1 MSETSKNR
9 AASPKRIHTK
19 LFAVITA
26 VLWVGMAVFLVG
38 MLLRP
43 AQSTSAA
50 NVRMDITGE
59 FQNMLAKKMYDI
71 VQIDSGDVVWASTK
85 RTYTLSDRDMVAPE
99 PNPACYGT
107 AEDPGEME
115 EVLLEAQEL
124 LDVQET
130 LFTME
135 TEIVEGSQIQYY
147 LDDTIF
153 AVTWK
158 QALDGSV
165 YTFSEVKIAHPSQF
179 RRFLADGKYG
189 ASAEYTAQEMA
200 SSVNAVVASAGDY
213 YGHRLV
219 GICVDQGVIYRDDVQ
234 TLDNCFIDE
243 NGDLL
248 FSHRGE
254 LTDEESAQAYLQEHN
269 VRFSLSFGP
278 IMIEDGQCVVPGY
291 YPIGEIQ
298 GMYPRAAICQ
308 MGPLHYV
315 TVVSNYEKPNY
326 TAMHSVNQF
335 ARNLQELGITKAYAL
350 DGGQTATIVMNDQV
364 MNTVSYGAQRKI
376 SDIIY
381 FATALPED
389 EWE

>member
-1 MSETSKNR
+1 MNENTKDRATGSKNIR
-9 AASPKRIHTK
+9 TK
-19 LFAVITA
+19 LFTAITV
-26 VLWVGMAVFLVG
+26 VLWVGMAAFLLG
-38 MLLRP
+38 MLFWP
-43 AQSTSAA
+43 VEGTSAS
-50 NVRMDITGE
+50 NVRTNITQDFE
-59 FQNMLAKKMYDI
+59 NMLAKQMSDLVEI
-71 VQIDSGDVVWASTK
+71 ESGDVGWSSTK
-85 RTYTLSDRDMVAPE
+85 RTYTLNDQDMVAPE

-107 AEDPGEME
+107 EKDPKKME
-115 EVLLEAQEL
+115 TVLLEAQEL
-124 LDVQET
+124 LDIQET
-130 LFTME
+130 LFTPK
-135 TEIVEGSQIQYY
+135 TEIVEGTQVQYY

-158 QALDGSV
+158 QAVGNSV
-165 YTFSEVKIAHPSQF
+165 YTFSEVKIAHASQF
-179 RRFLADGKYG
+179 RRFLSDGKYG

-200 SSVNAVVASAGDY
+200 SSVNAVAASAGDY

-219 GICVDQGVIYRDDVQ
+219 GICVDQGVLYRDDVQ
-234 TLDNCFIDE
+234 TLDNCFVDE

-254 LTDEESAQAYLQEHN
+254 LVNKESAQAYIEEHK

-278 IMIEDGQCVVPGY
+278 IMIEDGECVVPGY

-298 GMYPRAAICQ
+298 GFYPRAAICQ

-315 TVVSNYEKPNY
+315 MVVSNYESPYN
-326 TAMHSVNQF
+326 AMHTVNQF
-335 ARNLQELGITKAYAL
+335 AQNLLELGITKAYAL

-364 MNTVSYGAQRKI
+364 INQVSYGAQRKI